1 MTDAPKPLAQGDL
14 AQTPLAHVVLSV
26 LEKGLDG
33 TLAIWPETER
43 PGQDRVLFAR
53 GTPVDARLL
62 APASNLER
70 GLLPLF
76 HRERGPYAFF
86 AADLVGETKLRGQ
99 VDPYSLLTA
108 SLRGGFRSEVVDAVL
123 ARFGD
128 RPVRVNASA
137 ALSRFGLIPKE
148 RAVLDVL
155 RAEPQSIRSL
165 AQTSGE
171 AKIASRLLYLLA
183 ITRQLEVFS
192 GESLKKS
199 ATQAAPHGG
208 ARFADERGGA
218 ATRSVA
224 PPGTPASAR
233 SDLSPDEAG
242 PVPPHVASS
251 ASNPS
256 TALGRTGSLPP
267 AHAAS
272 PTQPAN
278 NTPPRRPGD
287 PEPPPAMPPELAPE
301 HAARWSEIVE
311 QATRIEAQTYFEML
325 GVAQNASADD
335 VRDAYFALVK
345 RWHPDRLTPELL
357 PLKPTAEGIFRHLT
371 EAHETLIDAD
381 RRGPY
386 LKSVQAGGGTPR
398 AEREFQAILD
408 AVMQFQKVDVLM
420 RRRDFESAL
429 QLLDEILLLA
439 PEEADYHAARGQ
451 VLFKM
456 HGTQDPRYVEEA
468 LRSVDAALTR
478 NERCERALVTKA
490 EILQRTGNESES
502 FALWRQIH
510 ELYPKNVDAQRM
522 KRIADMRGVGEP
534 PGKPQR
540 PGKPQGP
547 SKTGP
552 RTSKAPPSGKD
563 DGGLLS
569 KLFGGKKK

>member
-53 GTPVDARLL
+53 GAPVDARLL

-86 AADLVGETKLRGQ
+86 ADDLVGETKLRGQ
-99 VDPYSLLTA
+99 VDPYSLLA
-108 SLRGGFRSEVVDAVL
+108 AALRGGFRSEVVDAVL

-137 ALSRFGLIPKE
+137 ALARFELIPKE

-165 AQTSGE
+165 ARTSGE

-192 GESLKKS
+192 GESPRKS
-199 ATQAAPHGG
+199 ASTAPPHGG
-208 ARFADERGGA
+208 AAPSDERAGAAARGGA
-218 ATRSVA
+218 PPSTATSGR
-224 PPGTPASAR
+224 
-233 SDLSPDEAG
+233 SPDEALGG
-242 PVPPHVASS
+242 PS
-251 ASNPS
+251 
-256 TALGRTGSLPP
+256 GSLPP
-267 AHAAS
+267 AHAAA
-272 PTQPAN
+272 PTQPPSD
-278 NTPPRRPGD
+278 TPSRRPGD
-287 PEPPPAMPPELAPE
+287 PEPPPAMPPGLAPE
-301 HAARWSEIVE
+301 HATRWNEIVE
-311 QATRIEAQTYFEML
+311 QASRIDAQNYFEML
-325 GVAQNASADD
+325 GVPQTAGADD
-335 VRDAYFALVK
+335 VRAAYFALVK
-345 RWHPDRLTPELL
+345 NWHPDRLPPELL
-357 PLKPTAEGIFRHLT
+357 QLKPIAEGIFRHLT
-371 EAHETLIDAD
+371 EAHEILVDTDK
-381 RRGPY
+381 RGPY

-468 LRSVDAALTR
+468 LRATEGALTR

-522 KRIADMRGVGEP
+522 KRIADMRGVGDP
-534 PGKPQR
+534 PAKP
-540 PGKPQGP
+540 KSP
-547 SKTGP
+547 SKPGP
-552 RTSKAPPSGKD
+552 RTSKASAPGKD
-563 DGGLLS
+563 EGGLLS